1 MDKPDFDN
9 GVAGPPTKRL
19 KISIETPS
27 TITTTQPVK
36 PAKMDDR
43 KTRLVIVDSGFQPER
58 ESQVGILCFV
68 NDANPGFSGTLKQRC
83 VSGCYCL
90 SPFILEACSI
100 QSLLLDVV
108 LLSYDV
114 GAKMGW
120 DGCCASHLGRCHHLR
135 HSQPGIA
142 YLNTILSIFH
152 QTTLR
157 HALADF
163 NLDTLTLWS
172 MKSCLMALW
181 FTLPMTK
188 HPRSRPRQR

>member
-43 KTRLVIVDSGFQPER
+43 KTRLAIVDSGFQPER

-68 NDANPGFSGTLKQRC
+68 NDANPGFSGTLKQRY

-90 SPFILEACSI
+90 SPFILEACSV
-100 QSLLLDVV
+100 QSLLLDVI

-120 DGCCASHLGRCHHLR
+120 VLFLTLGWMPSPSSL
-135 HSQPGIA
+135 P
-142 YLNTILSIFH
+142 TWDSIFKH
-152 QTTLR
+152 
-157 HALADF
+157 HSF
-163 NLDTLTLWS
+163 NLSSNNSTTC
-172 MKSCLMALW
+172 SC
-181 FTLPMTK
+181 
-188 HPRSRPRQR
+188 